1 MTKIFNLKKV
11 ILFISLF
18 FTFYLWD
25 IKNNTTSLDGRLL
38 ILLYL
43 PFFFKDFFKINKVA
57 IYLTAALFTHYI
69 ISSIY
74 LGNTIATKNII
85 QLVAIYY
92 LIIFSF
98 NIQDDFF
105 KIMPGLIRIFIIL
118 FFILTLSDSGSYVF
132 KEAQESSSCAWLL
145 DATLTQRKVIFGEN
159 SHFGMIAPASIIYFI
174 FTLNQKNIKRDALI
188 YTPMLIVILFVYLST
203 TLQAGIFFSIIAL
216 LFIFKKKHAFHY
228 LLLLS
233 LLVFT
238 TISVVTKK
246 ECSSRLTRMNVA
258 NYTQLVLFDQKFKL
272 AEKNKIKLEQLE
284 KEKLKI
290 LNEKALADKNEKALV
305 EEYTIKLEQL
315 KKEELKILNEKALAE
330 ENRIKLAEENRIK
343 LGEKNK
349 IKLEQLEKEKLKLL
363 NEKALTDKNEKAL
376 VEEYTIKLEQLKK
389 EELKILNEKALAEEN
404 RIKLAEENRIKLGEK
419 NRIKLEQLKK
429 EELKLLK
436 IEMEAEL
443 WRTKEKE
450 ILEKINKTDSVYI
463 NPNITVE
470 VYQNAFLVTFYS
482 LLEKKIGY
490 GIENYKIAFNEY
502 TPNNV
507 MKSDNVTRNAGTK
520 RGNLTPEILHLNQ
533 SDARSNLLKMITE
546 FGFFS
551 IIIFLFFLLFF
562 FKTNIKIEN
571 KVFLVSIVLTQ
582 LVSGAGYFNGGF
594 LLSICLMISLYT
606 HSLKSKKSTRI
617 VK

>member
-1 MTKIFNLKKV
+1 
-11 ILFISLF
+11 
-18 FTFYLWD
+18 
-25 IKNNTTSLDGRLL
+25 
-38 ILLYL
+38 
-43 PFFFKDFFKINKVA
+43 
-57 IYLTAALFTHYI
+57 
-69 ISSIY
+69 
-74 LGNTIATKNII
+74 
-85 QLVAIYY
+85 
-92 LIIFSF
+92 
-98 NIQDDFF
+98 
-105 KIMPGLIRIFIIL
+105 
-118 FFILTLSDSGSYVF
+118 
-132 KEAQESSSCAWLL
+132 
-145 DATLTQRKVIFGEN
+145 
-159 SHFGMIAPASIIYFI
+159 MIAPASIIYFI

-290 LNEKALADKNEKALV
+290 LNEKALA
-305 EEYTIKLEQL
+305 
-315 KKEELKILNEKALAE
+315 
-330 ENRIKLAEENRIK
+330 
-343 LGEKNK
+343 
-349 IKLEQLEKEKLKLL
+349 
-363 NEKALTDKNEKAL
+363 DKNEKAL

>member
-85 QLVAIYY
+85 QLVAIHY
-92 LIIFSF
+92 LIILSF

-330 ENRIKLAEENRIK
+330 ENRIKL
-343 LGEKNK
+343 
-349 IKLEQLEKEKLKLL
+349 
-363 NEKALTDKNEKAL
+363 
-376 VEEYTIKLEQLKK
+376 
-389 EELKILNEKALAEEN
+389 
-404 RIKLAEENRIKLGEK
+404 GEK

>member
-343 LGEKNK
+343 LGEKN
-349 IKLEQLEKEKLKLL
+349 
-363 NEKALTDKNEKAL
+363 
-376 VEEYTIKLEQLKK
+376 
-389 EELKILNEKALAEEN
+389 
-404 RIKLAEENRIKLGEK
+404 
-419 NRIKLEQLKK
+419 RIKLEQLKK

>member
-25 IKNNTTSLDGRLL
+25 IKNTITSLDGRLF

-69 ISSIY
+69 ISLIY
-74 LGNTIATKNII
+74 LGNTISTKNII

-98 NIQDDFF
+98 NIQDEFF
-105 KIMPGLIRIFIIL
+105 KIMPNLIRIFIIL
-118 FFILTLSDSGSYVF
+118 FFILTVSNVGSYEF
-132 KEAQESSSCAWLL
+132 KEANIISSSCAWLL
-145 DATLTQRKVIFGEN
+145 DPSLIKKGIIFGEN

-188 YTPMLIVILFVYLST
+188 YTPMLMVILFVYLST

-238 TISVVTKK
+238 ILSFVTKK
-246 ECSSRLTRMNVA
+246 ECSTRVTRMNLA
-258 NYTQLVLFDQKFKL
+258 NYTQLVLINYKFKL
-272 AEKNKIKLEQLE
+272 AEEKKIR
-284 KEKLKI
+284 
-290 LNEKALADKNEKALV
+290 
-305 EEYTIKLEQL
+305 LEQL
-315 KKEELKILNEKALAE
+315 KKEQLKILNQKVLS
-330 ENRIKLAEENRIK
+330 
-343 LGEKNK
+343 
-349 IKLEQLEKEKLKLL
+349 
-363 NEKALTDKNEKAL
+363 
-376 VEEYTIKLEQLKK
+376 VEEKIRLEQLKK
-389 EELKILNEKALAEEN
+389 EQLKIS
-404 RIKLAEENRIKLGEK
+404 
-419 NRIKLEQLKK
+419 
-429 EELKLLK
+429 K
-436 IEMEAEL
+436 ILMEAEL
-443 WRTKEKE
+443 WSAKENEVLK
-450 ILEKINKTDSVYI
+450 KINKTDSVYTA
-463 NPNITVE
+463 PNITVE
-470 VYQNAFLVTFYS
+470 VYQNAFLITFYS

-490 GIENYKIAFNEY
+490 GIENYKIAFDEY
-502 TPNNV
+502 TPNNI
-507 MKSDNVTRNAGTK
+507 MKSDNVTRNDETRK
-520 RGNLTPEILHLNQ
+520 RGNLTPEIRYLNR

-562 FKTNIKIEN
+562 FKASIKIEN

-594 LLSICLMISLYT
+594 LLSIC
-606 HSLKSKKSTRI
+606 
-617 VK
+617 